1 MNRYEHDVDFDDAF
15 GTWIHWALR
24 AELGAAEPA
33 PEALCQIQQRIAALE
48 RARAERGA
56 RGSRF
61 RLLRSLLGQARHLLD
76 DSVFSSEA
84 VWATAT
90 NRSYILAHERPTSP
104 WAAPWPAFGQMM
116 PLW

>member
-1 MNRYEHDVDFDDAF
+1 MNRYARDVDFDVAF

-24 AELGAAEPA
+24 AEFGAAEPA
-33 PEALCQIQQRIAALE
+33 SESLCRIQERIAALE
-48 RARAERGA
+48 RTRAERA
-56 RGSRF
+56 SRF
-61 RLLRSLLGQARHLLD
+61 WLLRSLLVHACHLLD

>member
-1 MNRYEHDVDFDDAF
+1 MNRYERDVDFDDAF

-24 AELGAAEPA
+24 AEFGAAEPA
-33 PEALCQIQQRIAALE
+33 PESLGRIQERIAALE
-48 RARAERGA
+48 RTRAER
-56 RGSRF
+56 
-61 RLLRSLLGQARHLLD
+61 SLLIHARHLLD
-76 DSVFSSEA
+76 DSLFSSEA